1 MDIKEKNIEKYYK
14 DIDKPI
20 VNNYMNNFNLKNLLN
35 LTTIIDLSAFTN
47 KNRNKKKKEWQL
59 KDKRKLLKECEIKK
73 KEKIKEATSTLTSLV
88 TNKSKKVIDDVKNK
102 NETILNEIENIDT
115 LIETIEKDYPD
126 NNSFLETFS
135 N

>member
-20 VNNYMNNFNLKNLLN
+20 VNNIINNYNLKNLLN
-35 LTTIIDLSAFTN
+35 LTTIIDLSIFTH
-47 KNRNKKKKEWQL
+47 KKKNNKEWQL

-73 KEKIKEATSTLTSLV
+73 KEKIKEATNTLTSLF
-88 TNKSKKVIDDVKNK
+88 TNKSKKAIDDVKNK

-115 LIETIEKDYPD
+115 LIDTIEKEYPD
-126 NNSFLETFS
+126 TNSFLETFS

>member
-35 LTTIIDLSAFTN
+35 LTTIIDLTVFTHKK
-47 KNRNKKKKEWQL
+47 KNKKEWQL

-73 KEKIKEATSTLTSLV
+73 KEKIKEATNTLTSLI
-88 TNKSKKVIDDVKNK
+88 TNKSKKALDDVKNK

-115 LIETIEKDYPD
+115 LIDTIEKDYPD
-126 NNSFLETFS
+126 INSFLETFS

>member
-20 VNNYMNNFNLKNLLN
+20 VNNYINNFNLKNLLN

-47 KNRNKKKKEWQL
+47 KNKNRKKEWQL

-73 KEKIKEATSTLTSLV
+73 KEKIKEATYTLTSLV
-88 TNKSKKVIDDVKNK
+88 TNKSKKVINDVKNK

-115 LIETIEKDYPD
+115 LIETIEKDYP
-126 NNSFLETFS
+126 NINLFLETFS

>member
-20 VNNYMNNFNLKNLLN
+20 FNNIINNYNLKNLLN
-35 LTTIIDLSAFTN
+35 LTTIIDLSVFTN
-47 KNRNKKKKEWQL
+47 KKRNKKEWQL

-73 KEKIKEATSTLTSLV
+73 KEKIKEATNTLTSLF
-88 TNKSKKVIDDVKNK
+88 TNKSKKAIDDVKNK

-115 LIETIEKDYPD
+115 LIDTIEKEYPD
-126 NNSFLETFS
+126 TNSFLETFS

>member
-35 LTTIIDLSAFTN
+35 LTTIIDLTVFTHKK
-47 KNRNKKKKEWQL
+47 KNKKEWQL

-73 KEKIKEATSTLTSLV
+73 KEKIKEATNTLTSLI
-88 TNKSKKVIDDVKNK
+88 TNKSKKAIDDVKNK

-115 LIETIEKDYPD
+115 LIDTIEKDYPD
-126 NNSFLETFS
+126 INSFLETFS

>member
-20 VNNYMNNFNLKNLLN
+20 VNNYINNFNLKNLLN
-35 LTTIIDLSAFTN
+35 LTTIIDLSAFTKKK
-47 KNRNKKKKEWQL
+47 KNKKEWQL

-73 KEKIKEATSTLTSLV
+73 KDKIKEATSTLTSLV
-88 TNKSKKVIDDVKNK
+88 TNTSKKLIDEVKNK

-115 LIETIEKDYPD
+115 LIETIEREYPD
-126 NNSFLETFS
+126 TNTFLETFS

>member
-20 VNNYMNNFNLKNLLN
+20 VNNFINNFNLKNLLN
-35 LTTIIDLSAFTN
+35 LTTIIDLTVFTHKK
-47 KNRNKKKKEWQL
+47 KNKKEWQL

-73 KEKIKEATSTLTSLV
+73 KEKIKEATDILTSLI
-88 TNKSKKVIDDVKNK
+88 TNKSKKAIDDVKNK

-115 LIETIEKDYPD
+115 LIDTIEKDYPD
-126 NNSFLETFS
+126 INSFLETFS

>member
-20 VNNYMNNFNLKNLLN
+20 VNNYINNFNLKNLLN

-47 KNRNKKKKEWQL
+47 KKKNKKEWHL

-88 TNKSKKVIDDVKNK
+88 TNTSKKRIDEVKNK
-102 NETILNEIENIDT
+102 NESILNEIENIDT
-115 LIETIEKDYPD
+115 LIETIEREYPD
-126 NNSFLETFS
+126 TKSFLETFS

>member
-20 VNNYMNNFNLKNLLN
+20 VNNYINNFNLKNLLN
-35 LTTIIDLSAFTN
+35 LTTIIDLSAFT
-47 KNRNKKKKEWQL
+47 KKKKNKREWQL

-73 KEKIKEATSTLTSLV
+73 KEKIKETTTTLTSLV
-88 TNKSKKVIDDVKNK
+88 TNTSKKIIDEVKNK

-115 LIETIEKDYPD
+115 LIETIEREYPD
-126 NNSFLETFS
+126 TNTFLETFS

>member
-35 LTTIIDLSAFTN
+35 LTTIIDLTVFTHKK
-47 KNRNKKKKEWQL
+47 KNKKEWQL

-73 KEKIKEATSTLTSLV
+73 KEKIKEATNTLTSLI
-88 TNKSKKVIDDVKNK
+88 TNKSKKAIDDVKNK

-115 LIETIEKDYPD
+115 LIDTIEKDYPD
-126 NNSFLETFS
+126 TNSFLETFS

>member
-20 VNNYMNNFNLKNLLN
+20 VNKIINNFNLKNLLN
-35 LTTIIDLSAFTN
+35 LTTIIDLSVFTRKK
-47 KNRNKKKKEWQL
+47 KNKKEWQL

-73 KEKIKEATSTLTSLV
+73 KEKIKEATNTLTSLF
-88 TNKSKKVIDDVKNK
+88 TNKSKKAIDDVKNK

-115 LIETIEKDYPD
+115 LIDTIEKEYPD
-126 NNSFLETFS
+126 TYSFLETFS

>member
-20 VNNYMNNFNLKNLLN
+20 VNNMINNLNLKNLLN
-35 LTTIIDLSAFTN
+35 LTTIIDLSVFKQK
-47 KNRNKKKKEWQL
+47 KNKKEWQL

-73 KEKIKEATSTLTSLV
+73 KEKIKEATHTLTSLV
-88 TNKSKKVIDDVKNK
+88 TNKSKKVIDVVKNK

-115 LIETIEKDYPD
+115 LIETIEKEYPD
-126 NNSFLETFS
+126 TSFLETFS

>member
-1 MDIKEKNIEKYYK
+1 MDIKEINIEKYYK

-20 VNNYMNNFNLKNLLN
+20 VNNYINNFNLKNLLN
-35 LTTIIDLSAFTN
+35 LTTIIDLSAFTKKK
-47 KNRNKKKKEWQL
+47 KNKKEWQL

-73 KEKIKEATSTLTSLV
+73 KDKIKEATSTLTSLV
-88 TNKSKKVIDDVKNK
+88 TNTSKKLIDEVKNK

-115 LIETIEKDYPD
+115 LIETIEREYPD
-126 NNSFLETFS
+126 TNTFLETFS

>member
-20 VNNYMNNFNLKNLLN
+20 VNNIINNFNLKNLLN
-35 LTTIIDLSAFTN
+35 LTTIIDLSVFTRKK
-47 KNRNKKKKEWQL
+47 KNKKEWQL

-73 KEKIKEATSTLTSLV
+73 KEKIKEATNTLTSLF
-88 TNKSKKVIDDVKNK
+88 TNKSKKAIDDVKNK

-115 LIETIEKDYPD
+115 LIETIEREYPD
-126 NNSFLETFS
+126 TKTFLETFS

>member
-20 VNNYMNNFNLKNLLN
+20 VNNIINNFNLKNLLN
-35 LTTIIDLSAFTN
+35 LTTIIDLSVFTRKK
-47 KNRNKKKKEWQL
+47 KNKKEWQL

-73 KEKIKEATSTLTSLV
+73 KEKIKEATNTLTSLF
-88 TNKSKKVIDDVKNK
+88 TNKSKKAIDDVKNK

-115 LIETIEKDYPD
+115 LIDTIEKEYPD
-126 NNSFLETFS
+126 TYSFLETFS

>member
-20 VNNYMNNFNLKNLLN
+20 VNNIINNYNLKNLLN
-35 LTTIIDLSAFTN
+35 LTTIIDLSVFTN
-47 KNRNKKKKEWQL
+47 KKRNKKEWQL

-73 KEKIKEATSTLTSLV
+73 KEKIKEATNTLTSLF
-88 TNKSKKVIDDVKNK
+88 TNKSKKAIDDVKNK

-115 LIETIEKDYPD
+115 LIDTIEKEYPD
-126 NNSFLETFS
+126 TNSFLETFS